1 LSGLDLAALL
11 RIFSHNWNKLKQQ
24 YKLYYKNKHFLEEM
38 FDIRNRWAHKP
49 IVGYSLED
57 VYRDFD
63 TIQLFLRLIDAD
75 IKIILELK
83 KIKLDIMKE
92 ISNGNFKKQDNS
104 GNKKKDELS
113 SPDMISE
120 IIEKC
125 VIIKIFNETIQERG
139 SIYEAVRWYWR
150 NSLERAECADYVL
163 AVEIESKR
171 VIGIYKPTL
180 WYCTTRE
187 NAGKYGGGIDY
198 NRIAFI
204 GEEADDNIKKKYLD
218 KMIPDEYIKGQ
229 ASFRY
234 NRI

>member
-1 LSGLDLAALL
+1 M
-11 RIFSHNWNKLKQQ
+11 
-24 YKLYYKNKHFLEEM
+24 YK
-38 FDIRNRWAHKP
+38 IRNRWAHKP
-49 IVGYSLED
+49 MDGYSLEA
-57 VYRDFD
+57 VHRDFE
-63 TIQLFLRLIDAD
+63 TIQLFLVLIDAD
-75 IKIILELK
+75 INIILELK
-83 KIKLDIMKE
+83 KIKLDIMNE
-92 ISNGNFKKQDNS
+92 ISNGNIKKPDS
-104 GNKKKDELS
+104 SVNKKRNKLP

-150 NSLERAECADYVL
+150 NNLERAECADYVL

-187 NAGKYGGGIDY
+187 NASKYGGGIDD
-198 NRIAFI
+198 NRIAFV